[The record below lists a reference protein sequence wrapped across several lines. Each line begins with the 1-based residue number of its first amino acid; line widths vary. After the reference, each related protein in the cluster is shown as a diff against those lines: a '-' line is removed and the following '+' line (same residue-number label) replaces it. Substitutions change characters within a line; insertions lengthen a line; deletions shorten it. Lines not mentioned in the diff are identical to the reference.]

1 MEEAIRIA
9 LQEEYSHKQAGT
21 LREEEHRHDEMG
33 VPREAEHRSNDAVAP
48 AVTQH
53 VDTGAYSEPEPM
65 DLSSAES
72 LSSGRRRPV
81 GPKSGGAGH
90 GQVDEDSPA
99 TSRGSMP
106 Y

>member
-21 LREEEHRHDEMG
+21 LREEEHRHDESG
-33 VPREAEHRSNDAVAP
+33 VPRQVEHRSNDAVAP
-48 AVTQH
+48 AVTQP

-81 GPKSGGAGH
+81 GPKSGRAGH

-99 TSRGSMP
+99 K
-106 Y
+106 